1 MNKYI
6 RGRLLTGL
14 DERPFLQEG
23 FVCLTYK

>member
-1 MNKYI
+1 
-6 RGRLLTGL
+6 LTGL